1 MVIVLSS
8 ALAAMFVVVKAAKF
22 IKWIQSIKET
32 IEIYGGLKAAIKAV
46 TLKLINSSE
55 KIGVFKGAYQ
65 LLNGLIGNTTVW
77 SNIGTKIMSFGE
89 NLVNSGT
96 AAGNLVGVLK
106 GNLEVH

>member
-22 IKWIQSIKET
+22 
-32 IEIYGGLKAAIKAV
+32 
-46 TLKLINSSE
+46 INSSE